1 MRSLLVL
8 ALARPQ
14 LDAGKE
20 QIRLRSRNIIV
31 ALDISSS
38 MKATDFQPGNRLM
51 VARATLR
58 DFVARRE
65 GDLVGLVLFSGKA
78 FLQAPL
84 TADMTLIGRMLDLTD
99 IGQLPD
105 GTAIGTALAVSI
117 NQLKKLPAASSTVV
131 LITDGANNTGS
142 PTLPQATEMAR
153 ALGIRVH
160 AIGLTSADTTQYDLN
175 GVWSVRTRAAK
186 LSKRDEETLRRVA
199 ERTGG
204 TFARATRSCCA
215 RQRHA
220 RHRPARAHRG
230 ADPRGAGSSRALS
243 GRPLLRPPH
252 AGPAGH
258 PRRHLAQDGAMIFAV
273 PAVLFLLVALPF
285 AATWLIRHAQRG
297 ARRRAC
303 HRSVILPCSRAP
315 ACGSIPVHAA
325 SAPCCARRPSAS
337 ACWRSRARRA
347 ARYDTRS
354 NRSGRDLLVAL
365 DLSRSMLVQDAGGT
379 RLDRAKT
386 LAKDLADELP
396 GDRVGLVIFGGA
408 AFLQLPMT
416 NDHAVF
422 DRFIDAAHDQRDR
435 GPEHRHRRR
444 HSR

>member
-1 MRSLLVL
+1 MRFASPWLLLLLLVPLLRLWLRRRDGRRPGGAVAWASAGVLDGLPRTVRSRMAPLPRWLELAGASLLVL

-20 QIRLRSRNIIV
+20 EIRLRSRNIIV

-38 MKATDFQPGNRLM
+38 MKATDFQPGNRLA
-51 VARATLR
+51 VARTTLR

-65 GDLVGLVLFSGKA
+65 GDLVGLVIFSGKA

-117 NQLKKLPAASSTVV
+117 NQLKQLPAASSTIV

-160 AIGLTSADTTQYDLN
+160 AIGLTAADTTSYDLN

-204 TFARATRSCCA
+204 TFARASDPAALDSVMQAIDPLERTEVPIREV
-215 RQRHA
+215 RD
-220 RHRPARAHRG
+220 HRELFPIVLG
-230 ADPRGAGSSRALS
+230 LGL
-243 GRPLLRPPH
+243 
-252 AGPAGH
+252 
-258 PRRHLAQDGAMIFAV
+258 
-273 PAVLFLLVALPF
+273 LFLVLQAILG
-285 AATWLIRHAQRG
+285 ATWLRT
-297 ARRRAC
+297 
-303 HRSVILPCSRAP
+303 VP
-315 ACGSIPVHAA
+315 
-325 SAPCCARRPSAS
+325 
-337 ACWRSRARRA
+337 
-347 ARYDTRS
+347 
-354 NRSGRDLLVAL
+354 
-365 DLSRSMLVQDAGGT
+365 
-379 RLDRAKT
+379 
-386 LAKDLADELP
+386 
-396 GDRVGLVIFGGA
+396 
-408 AFLQLPMT
+408 
-416 NDHAVF
+416 
-422 DRFIDAAHDQRDR
+422 
-435 GPEHRHRRR
+435 
-444 HSR
+444 

>member
-1 MRSLLVL
+1 MRFATPWFLLLLLVPLLRLWLRWRAERRRDGAVAWVSAGVLEGIPRTPRARLTTLPRWLEFVGGSLLVL

-51 VARATLR
+51 VARSALR

-65 GDLVGLVLFSGKA
+65 GDLVGLVIFSGKA

-117 NQLKKLPAASSTVV
+117 NQLKQLPAASSTVV

-204 TFARATRSCCA
+204 TFARATDPAALDSVMRA
-215 RQRHA
+215 IDPLERTEVPIREV
-220 RHRPARAHRG
+220 RDHRELFP
-230 ADPRGAGSSRALS
+230 
-243 GRPLLRPPH
+243 
-252 AGPAGH
+252 
-258 PRRHLAQDGAMIFAV
+258 V
-273 PAVLFLLVALPF
+273 VLFFGLLMLGLQAILG
-285 AATWLIRHAQRG
+285 ATWLRT
-297 ARRRAC
+297 
-303 HRSVILPCSRAP
+303 VP
-315 ACGSIPVHAA
+315 
-325 SAPCCARRPSAS
+325 
-337 ACWRSRARRA
+337 
-347 ARYDTRS
+347 
-354 NRSGRDLLVAL
+354 
-365 DLSRSMLVQDAGGT
+365 
-379 RLDRAKT
+379 
-386 LAKDLADELP
+386 
-396 GDRVGLVIFGGA
+396 
-408 AFLQLPMT
+408 
-416 NDHAVF
+416 
-422 DRFIDAAHDQRDR
+422 
-435 GPEHRHRRR
+435 
-444 HSR
+444 

>member
-1 MRSLLVL
+1 MRFASPWLLLLLFVPLLRLWLRRRSEHSRGGTVAWVSAGVLEGLPRTPRARLAPLPRWLEFSGAVLLVL

-20 QIRLRSRNIIV
+20 QVRLRSRNIIV

-51 VARATLR
+51 VARSTLR

-65 GDLVGLVLFSGKA
+65 GDLVGLVIFSGKA

-117 NQLKKLPAASSTVV
+117 NQLKQLPAASSTVV

-160 AIGLTSADTTQYDLN
+160 AIGLTAADTTSYDLN

-204 TFARATRSCCA
+204 TFARASDPAALDSVMRAIDPLERTEVPIREV
-215 RQRHA
+215 RD
-220 RHRPARAHRG
+220 HRE
-230 ADPRGAGSSRALS
+230 L
-243 GRPLLRPPH
+243 
-252 AGPAGH
+252 
-258 PRRHLAQDGAMIFAV
+258 F
-273 PAVLFLLVALPF
+273 PAVLGVGLLLLGLQGLLG
-285 AATWLIRHAQRG
+285 ATWLRT
-297 ARRRAC
+297 
-303 HRSVILPCSRAP
+303 VP
-315 ACGSIPVHAA
+315 
-325 SAPCCARRPSAS
+325 
-337 ACWRSRARRA
+337 
-347 ARYDTRS
+347 
-354 NRSGRDLLVAL
+354 
-365 DLSRSMLVQDAGGT
+365 
-379 RLDRAKT
+379 
-386 LAKDLADELP
+386 
-396 GDRVGLVIFGGA
+396 
-408 AFLQLPMT
+408 
-416 NDHAVF
+416 
-422 DRFIDAAHDQRDR
+422 
-435 GPEHRHRRR
+435 
-444 HSR
+444 